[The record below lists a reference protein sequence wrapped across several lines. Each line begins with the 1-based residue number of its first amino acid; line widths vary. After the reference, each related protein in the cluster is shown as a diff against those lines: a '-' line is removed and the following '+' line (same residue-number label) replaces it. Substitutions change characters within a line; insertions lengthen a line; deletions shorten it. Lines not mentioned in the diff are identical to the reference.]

1 MFDFGAGLAVN
12 VNARSNVRLWSSEAG
27 VLRIVWLELVLEIR
41 KKKKKQKPT
50 TTQNKQTSHCPR
62 NYLRKQQEEKQSILC
77 CTDFLQGGGG
87 SFLGYFYF
95 CAFSLR
101 NKGVEE
107 ANIRETSFYLKNNT
121 NRRKT
126 FSSKLVDLK

>member
-27 VLRIVWLELVLEIR
+27 VLGIVWLELVLEIR
-41 KKKKKQKPT
+41 KKQTKKTT

-62 NYLRKQQEEKQSILC
+62 NFLQKQQVENQSILC
-77 CTDFLQGGGG
+77 YTDFLQGGGG
-87 SFLGYFYF
+87 SFPGYLYFY
-95 CAFSLR
+95 AFSLR

-107 ANIRETSFYLKNNT
+107 ASIREISFYLKNNT

-126 FSSKLVDLK
+126 FSSKLVDLKW